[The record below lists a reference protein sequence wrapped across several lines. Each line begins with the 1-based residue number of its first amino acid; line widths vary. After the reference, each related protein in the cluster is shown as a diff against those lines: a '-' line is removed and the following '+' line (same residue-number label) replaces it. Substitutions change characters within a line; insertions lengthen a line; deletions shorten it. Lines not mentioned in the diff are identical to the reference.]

1 MFSVCRLSQ
10 KEKCIQS
17 ITTLFSKHIKTLRR
31 KHCKQ
36 PQHALYRNRVLRVR
50 QLIDMPTSPVKTRIP
65 LTSFGHL
72 ISEVKR
78 QLFGI
83 DAPTPTELTGWKKHF
98 NSYTIQG
105 RRNFVLAT
113 YGVLALTA
121 AVYMLRHSRKQE
133 HETASAS
140 S

>member
-1 MFSVCRLSQ
+1 
-10 KEKCIQS
+10 
-17 ITTLFSKHIKTLRR
+17 
-31 KHCKQ
+31 
-36 PQHALYRNRVLRVR
+36 
-50 QLIDMPTSPVKTRIP
+50 MPTSPVKTRIP

-83 DAPTPTELTGWKKHF
+83 EAPAQTKLIGWRKHF
-98 NSYTIQG
+98 NSYTLQG

-113 YGVLALTA
+113 YGILAVTA
-121 AVYMLRHSRKQE
+121 AAYMLRRSSSRKEE

-140 S
+140 L

>member
-1 MFSVCRLSQ
+1 
-10 KEKCIQS
+10 
-17 ITTLFSKHIKTLRR
+17 
-31 KHCKQ
+31 
-36 PQHALYRNRVLRVR
+36 
-50 QLIDMPTSPVKTRIP
+50 MPTSPVKTRIP

-83 DAPTPTELTGWKKHF
+83 DAPTPTELTGWRKHF
-98 NSYTIQG
+98 NSYTLQG

-121 AVYMLRHSRKQE
+121 AVYMMRRSRKEE

>member
-1 MFSVCRLSQ
+1 
-10 KEKCIQS
+10 
-17 ITTLFSKHIKTLRR
+17 
-31 KHCKQ
+31 
-36 PQHALYRNRVLRVR
+36 
-50 QLIDMPTSPVKTRIP
+50 MPTSPVKTRIP
-65 LTSFGHL
+65 LSSFGHL
-72 ISEVKR
+72 VTEVKR

-83 DAPTPTELTGWKKHF
+83 DSPTLKELTGWRKHF
-98 NSYTIQG
+98 NSYTLQG

-121 AVYMLRHSRKQE
+121 AAFMLRRSRKKE

>member
-1 MFSVCRLSQ
+1 
-10 KEKCIQS
+10 
-17 ITTLFSKHIKTLRR
+17 
-31 KHCKQ
+31 
-36 PQHALYRNRVLRVR
+36 
-50 QLIDMPTSPVKTRIP
+50 MPTSPVKTRIP

-83 DAPTPTELTGWKKHF
+83 EAPTPTELTGWRKHF

-113 YGVLALTA
+113 YGILALTA
-121 AVYMLRHSRKQE
+121 AAYMLRRSSRKEE